1 MKHTSIVELIG
12 KASYTLA
19 QAMIKMFDGVA
30 EIDLEWAENECDPT
44 QHMTDVLR
52 VLDTGSLAGLHFL
65 NCGCIV
71 FFSNEH
77 VYINF
82 CGIEHDEISSA
93 EMSRRLIALKPLH
106 YIDFDVHPIPFRLDK
121 EEITHGADAEGW
133 DNFLQKIDGIKFDWE
148 HNNG

>member
-1 MKHTSIVELIG
+1 MKDNSIIQLIAQ
-12 KASYTLA
+12 ASHTLA

-30 EIDLEWAENECDPT
+30 EIDLEWLENECDPT

-52 VLDTGSLAGLHFL
+52 VLDTASLAGLHFL

-82 CGIEHDEISSA
+82 CNNQHEELTSDEI
-93 EMSRRLIALKPLH
+93 SRRLIDLKPLH
-106 YIDFDVHPIPFRLDK
+106 YIDFDVHPIPFRLGEVTNPLK
-121 EEITHGADAEGW
+121 WEK
-133 DNFLQKIDGIKFDWE
+133 FLENVAGVEFDWE